1 MSTGKPAFTEFRAR
15 LKKREQMLGTFLKMP
30 TTQTIE
36 LLGTV
41 GYDFVVIDQEHA
53 PLGRETTDMMI
64 LACRASNITPIVRVG
79 DAADHNILS
88 VLDCGAIGVMVPHV
102 DSPEKARQI
111 ARACR
116 YTGGSRGMGNVTRA
130 GRWGSLGGMNAHK
143 KNADNEVTCIAMI
156 EDLEAVDHVGAIARV
171 EGIDA
176 IFIGRGDLTA
186 VIGGEQQTDPKTTA
200 VVEKITAQ
208 ARDANIPIIILAS
221 NKDDA
226 LKMRSLGASTFIV
239 GSDHGFF
246 KSGATA
252 GMKEIGLPLA

>member
-1 MSTGKPAFTEFRAR
+1 MAAFTEFRTR
-15 LKKREQMLGTFLKMP
+15 LKNREQMLGTFLKMP
-30 TTQTIE
+30 TTRTIE
-36 LLGTV
+36 ILGTI

-53 PLGRETTDMMI
+53 PLGREITDIMI
-64 LACRASNITPIVRVG
+64 LACRASNVTPVVRVG
-79 DAADHNILS
+79 DPSDHNLLS
-88 VLDCGAIGVMVPHV
+88 VLDSGAIGVLVPHV
-102 DSPEKARQI
+102 DSAAKARQI

-130 GRWGSLGGMNAHK
+130 GRWGTLGGMNAHK
-143 KNADNEVTCIAMI
+143 KNADAEVTCIAMI
-156 EDLEAVDHVGAIARV
+156 EDLEAVDHVGEIARV

-186 VIGGEQQTDPKTTA
+186 VIGGDAQTDPRTTA

-239 GSDHGFF
+239 GSDDGFF
-246 KSGATA
+246 KTGALA
-252 GMKEIGLPLA
+252 GKKELSLPLA